1 MIDENPYSPPKS
13 EDFRLPKSA
22 YQPSKKQRMARVII
36 GISILSL
43 LLALFNYISY
53 LIEILITGK
62 KIELIRFLISIGTFV
77 ISIIPSLFFSI
88 FTEYHIEKIK
98 NKKYYVLFWA
108 FSIIIFSWIII
119 VLIGL
124 VYYNDRLL
132 SLSDYLGYLIGF
144 VKGIHNNVS
153 LSDFLYSII
162 LYIIAVWITLVVLNK
177 HRQYYKKKNFRQPET
192 F

>member
-13 EDFRLPKSA
+13 EVFRLPKSA

-36 GISILSL
+36 GILILSL

-132 SLSDYLGYLIGF
+132 SLSAYLGYLIGF